1 MNLSPR
7 RYYLLK
13 WRGLEDLCEH
23 GLALVFKAKQTEIA
37 GTALPSDFPGRAAL
51 IAAGYTAI
59 EDVTGADE
67 DELVD
72 AGLDEEAAAKA
83 VEAVAT

>member
-13 WRGLEDLCEH
+13 WRGLEELDERELS
-23 GLALVFKAKQTEIA
+23 LVFKAKQTEIA
-37 GTALPSDFPGRAAL
+37 GTALPADFPGRAAL

-67 DELVD
+67 EELM
-72 AGLDEEAAAKA
+72 GLGLEEQTAAQA
-83 VEAVAT
+83 VEAVSE

>member
-13 WRGLEDLCEH
+13 WRGLEDLDEH
-23 GLALVFKAKQTEIA
+23 ELALLFKAKQVEIV
-37 GTALPSDFPGRAAL
+37 GTDLPLSFPGRDAL

-59 EDVTGADE
+59 EDVRGAESEELTELGLTE
-67 DELVD
+67 DD
-72 AGLDEEAAAKA
+72 ANAAIEAAA
-83 VEAVAT
+83 

>member
-13 WRGLEDLCEH
+13 WRGLEELDERELS
-23 GLALVFKAKQTEIA
+23 LIFKAKQTEIA
-37 GTALPSDFPGRAAL
+37 GTALPTDFPGRAAL

-67 DELVD
+67 EELMSL
-72 AGLDEEAAAKA
+72 GLDEQTAAQA
-83 VEAVAT
+83 VEAVSE